1 MPTFKKNYVVW
12 MVLVRGKWGVRG
24 AWQED
29 LLGILRLS
37 QVPKS
42 EAPGAPGWII
52 RAAGM
57 TVDQFIELL

>member
-1 MPTFKKNYVVW
+1 
-12 MVLVRGKWGVRG
+12 
-24 AWQED
+24 